1 MGSTLPVP
9 KHTPQEEIRMKNIF
23 LTSLLFSAFV
33 SMTWARGCHTELKT
47 VYKTEYKETEEEKCE
62 TINEEWCNEVC
73 KPHHTKECKPHKEE
87 KCTWEKHTE
96 CQDVS
101 KWIDIPYEETEC
113 EKKPKK
119 VCEYEWQNTES
130 GKIWAEIPG
139 TCKFEDEE
147 ECKNVEK
154 TREKE
159 VTEKICTEVPKKKCK
174 EVEVDL
180 CTTKKTQKC
189 EQECKTKPKK
199 HCEKVHRKIPVQVS
213 KKEKVTSCKYPAE
226 EEKEDDYDYSEVSEF
241 STNQKL
247 SRASE
252 DESKEDKSDEDE
264 SKEDDSDE
272 SD

>member
-1 MGSTLPVP
+1 MG
-9 KHTPQEEIRMKNIF
+9 
-23 LTSLLFSAFV
+23 
-33 SMTWARGCHTELKT
+33 
-47 VYKTEYKETEEEKCE
+47 EYK
-62 TINEEWCNEVC
+62 
-73 KPHHTKECKPHKEE
+73 
-87 KCTWEKHTE
+87 WE
-96 CQDVS
+96 
-101 KWIDIPYEETEC
+101 
-113 EKKPKK
+113 
-119 VCEYEWQNTES
+119 NTGS

-180 CTTKKTQKC
+180 CTTIKTQKC

-199 HCEKVHRKIPVQVS
+199 HCEKVHRKTPVKVS
-213 KKEKVTSCKYPAE
+213 KKEE
-226 EEKEDDYDYSEVSEF
+226 DYDYEYSEVSEF

>member
-1 MGSTLPVP
+1 MG
-9 KHTPQEEIRMKNIF
+9 
-23 LTSLLFSAFV
+23 
-33 SMTWARGCHTELKT
+33 
-47 VYKTEYKETEEEKCE
+47 
-62 TINEEWCNEVC
+62 
-73 KPHHTKECKPHKEE
+73 TKECKPHKEE

-96 CQDVS
+96 CQD
-101 KWIDIPYEETEC
+101 
-113 EKKPKK
+113 
-119 VCEYEWQNTES
+119 EWQNTES

-147 ECKNVEK
+147 ECKDVAK
-154 TREKE
+154 TRVKE
-159 VTEKICTEVPKKKCK
+159 VTEKICTDVPKKKCK

-180 CTTKKTQKC
+180 CTTIKTQKC

-199 HCEKVHRKIPVQVS
+199 HCEKVHRKIPVKVS
-213 KKEKVTSCKYPAE
+213 KKEKVTNCKYPE
-226 EEKEDDYDYSEVSEF
+226 EDKEDDYDYPEVSEF

-247 SRASE
+247 SRASD

>member
-9 KHTPQEEIRMKNIF
+9 KHTPQEEVRMKIIF

-47 VYKTEYKETEEEKCE
+47 VYKTEYKEKEEEKCE
-62 TINEEWCNEVC
+62 TL
-73 KPHHTKECKPHKEE
+73 KEE

-96 CQDVS
+96 CQDES
-101 KWIDIPYEETEC
+101 TLIDIPYEETEC

-147 ECKNVEK
+147 ECKDVAK
-154 TREKE
+154 TRVKE
-159 VTEKICTEVPKKKCK
+159 VTEKICTEVPKKKCE

-199 HCEKVHRKIPVQVS
+199 HCEKVHRKIPVKVS
-213 KKEKVTSCKYPAE
+213 KKEKVTNCKYPE
-226 EEKEDDYDYSEVSEF
+226 EDKEDDYII
-241 STNQKL
+241 QKFQNFL
-247 SRASE
+247 PT
-252 DESKEDKSDEDE
+252 
-264 SKEDDSDE
+264 
-272 SD
+272 